1 MDERATRIME
11 RGTGPI
17 APTPDVGSPTLQQV
31 SVPVM
36 DVLILQVPE
45 VAANNIATR
54 FKTTYLTTIEGKPT
68 YIKMEDIRDKLNRNA
83 IEIKSPFGGGLY
95 GHL

>member
-1 MDERATRIME
+1 ME

-17 APTPDVGSPTLQQV
+17 APAPDVGSPTLQQV

-36 DVLILQVPE
+36 DALILQVPE